1 MNTLFFK
8 CLLIS
13 FSLFSVTK
21 TETKHPIF
29 MSVTEI
35 EHNAKEKSLEISC
48 KIFTDDFE
56 KTLRATY
63 KTKIDLLNEKQKA
76 AMGKYVNDY
85 IQKHLKLIVD
95 SKAVVLKY
103 IGYER
108 NEDGI
113 NTYLEVQNIAAIKKI
128 EITNNILYDYKP
140 AQISLIHTTVA
151 GKRQST
157 KLTNPEAKAV
167 FNF

>member
-1 MNTLFFK
+1 M
-8 CLLIS
+8 LIS
-13 FSLFSVTK
+13 FSLFSIPK

-48 KIFTDDFE
+48 KIFTNDFE
-56 KTLRATY
+56 KILRATY
-63 KTKIDLLNEKQKA
+63 KTKIDLLNEKQKST
-76 AMGKYVNDY
+76 MDKYVNDY

-95 SKAVVLKY
+95 GKVVVLKY
-103 IGYER
+103 VGYESI
-108 NEDGI
+108 EDGI

-128 EITNNILYDYKP
+128 EIVDNILYDYKP
-140 AQISLIHTTVA
+140 AQISVIHATVN

-167 FNF
+167 FTF